1 MPCDANGPEVV
12 CNSFLSV
19 KSTPVLTSL
28 LHFQAKISKAKV
40 LYIHLTGVSS
50 EILKNLVLAGVHA
63 TLCDARSYP
72 DSTTTTPSFFLL
84 DRQDKKIKYESV
96 GHAMRAAVEE
106 LNPLLGDCPVV
117 NQQVQD
123 LDEAFLGEF
132 DMIIASRIN
141 MKEASRISQAA
152 TRAGGK
158 FYLVD
163 CFGWCGAAVVDLGR
177 THEYREEVKQG
188 KELSD
193 VKVIPVHI
201 PLPELWNVPVT
212 DITMKRVDPTP
223 PVTWLQYRSVLE
235 YQNETNEWPSALK
248 SNDFVN
254 VVQAWVEKEAAALK
268 DLDCFQ
274 EPTLKK
280 WAALATAELSPV
292 CAVMGG
298 IMGNEVIK
306 AISGKGEPAN
316 NTLLFDGMTGKCR
329 NVLIQKK

>member
-1 MPCDANGPEVV
+1 M
-12 CNSFLSV
+12 
-19 KSTPVLTSL
+19 
-28 LHFQAKISKAKV
+28 
-40 LYIHLTGVSS
+40 
-50 EILKNLVLAGVHA
+50 
-63 TLCDARSYP
+63 
-72 DSTTTTPSFFLL
+72 
-84 DRQDKKIKYESV
+84 
-96 GHAMRAAVEE
+96 EE

-117 NQQVQD
+117 NKQVQD

-132 DMIIASRIN
+132 DMIIASQIG

-152 TRAGGK
+152 TRTGGK

-163 CFGWCGAAVVDLGR
+163 CFGWCGAAVIDLGPA
-177 THEYREEVKQG
+177 HEYRDEIKQG

-193 VKVIPVHI
+193 VKVIPLHI
-201 PLPELWNVPVT
+201 PIPELWNVPVT
-212 DITMKRVDPTP
+212 DVTMKRVDPTP

-235 YQNETNEWPSALK
+235 YHDETNEWPSALK
-248 SNDFVN
+248 SDDFVT
-254 VVQAWVEKEAAALK
+254 VVQAWVEKQAAPLK
-268 DLDCFQ
+268 DLDCFP
-274 EPTLKK
+274 ETTLKK
-280 WAALATAELSPV
+280 WAALAKAEISPV